1 MYLLIF
7 ASVTMVT
14 MSCNAALSR
23 QYKNMVMVN
32 TASKVINLPEDI
44 IAYAHEADFH
54 YTHISSENL
63 DMNHEVD
70 KMTMTDV
77 NVVSSNLGEECDMCV
92 SESATTGK
100 FKTQDKTSVSTS
112 SFVYV
117 SDMVERDD
125 KIDLSVK
132 HGEKTNIAE
141 TLSGNNSTKNT
152 SPKTTVNFE
161 KSATPIQSQELFT
174 TQERIKNLS
183 TKLSIEGTE
192 KSVISTESNVQNADI
207 NTSLRYKFVDPSEQY
222 LNRPQNPLSFKT
234 DNNANET
241 EYYHQDNEHGLSHAL
256 KKKPAESYKETA
268 VQNCDPGP
276 DLTTYHSETVK
287 LRGSIIRPAMLQQTS
302 RTYEPILEFPDVP
315 EGGKFHIKELDL
327 SEGVF
332 VFGYI
337 SSFLSW
343 IQPYEFPVGK

>member
-1 MYLLIF
+1 
-7 ASVTMVT
+7 MVT
-14 MSCNAALSR
+14 MSCNAALSG
-23 QYKNMVMVN
+23 QYKNMVIVN
-32 TASKVINLPEDI
+32 TASKVINIPEDI

-132 HGEKTNIAE
+132 DGEKTNIAE
-141 TLSGNNSTKNT
+141 TLSENNSTKNT

-183 TKLSIEGTE
+183 TKSSIEGTE

-241 EYYHQDNEHGLSHAL
+241 EYYRQDNEHGLSHAL

-268 VQNCDPGP
+268 VENCDPGP